1 MTPEQ
6 QAKLQQVGQD
16 VVDYISSE
24 MEAAGFVDL
33 KLALN
38 VLCGVV
44 AHYMAGIDDA
54 EVRST
59 VFIKFSTELATMM
72 EAVRRQGL
80 HAQVVVKGKETE
92 Q

>member
-6 QAKLQQVGQD
+6 RAKLQQVGQD
-16 VVDYISSE
+16 VVDYITSE

-33 KLALN
+33 RLALN

-54 EVRST
+54 DVRRL
-59 VFIKFSTELATMM
+59 VFTKFSTELATMID
-72 EAVRRQGL
+72 AVRDRGL
-80 HAQVVVKGKETE
+80 HAQVIVKGKETE